1 MSKGT
6 GDKFHGPGQSNGPEA
21 STEQKWVEV
30 ALVGARARARVR
42 VGVRVRVRV
51 RLGP

>member
-21 STEQKWVEV
+21 STEQKWIEV
-30 ALVGARARARVR
+30 ANTNAYTPTQEDIGHTLKLAR
-42 VGVRVRVRV
+42 
-51 RLGP
+51 